1 MHGPDRNAMN
11 DHSDRK
17 DTVNGSQHASPTTAP
32 SRRRRFRRSRDAGV
46 REGATV
52 EALQEA
58 LAELVLLREENA
70 RLSAAAHQPPS
81 LGRLM
86 GQVRSLGTE
95 QDDCDDCADEAA
107 QMIVEGVVLRESLL
121 EVCREL
127 ERSMATLKAR
137 LTAMGTEVESLALMR
152 SRHDDEAA
160 VTGPVLQDVSAGTR
174 GG

>member
-1 MHGPDRNAMN
+1 MNEHPDRE
-11 DHSDRK
+11 
-17 DTVNGSQHASPTTAP
+17 DTVVHGFQQASATTAP
-32 SRRRRFRRSRDAGV
+32 NRRRRFRRSRAAGV
-46 REGATV
+46 RDGATV

-81 LGRLM
+81 LGRVVS
-86 GQVRSLGTE
+86 QVRSLAMD
-95 QDDCDDCADEAA
+95 QDGSDDCADEAA

-137 LTAMGTEVESLALMR
+137 LSAMGTEAESIALMR
-152 SRHDDEAA
+152 SRHDDDAA
-160 VTGPVLQDVSAGTR
+160 VSSGPVLQDVSVGSTR